1 MKKNNAST
9 HVLVVDDIIDNIDL
23 LTFELEDDGFIVET
37 ALSGQACLD
46 KTSLHPPD
54 IILLDIR
61 MPGISGIETLSTL
74 KEQPTTADIPV
85 IMVSANNEG
94 ENVVQALDLGA
105 HDFVSKPI
113 EYKILSARMR
123 SALRLSQAQTELE
136 ELNKELHRLASTDSL
151 TNSFNRRYFFILANS
166 EYMRAK
172 RHSRSLTAIMIDI
185 DHFKSINDN
194 HGHAIGDE
202 VLKILTIHCKQML
215 RTSDIFGRLGGEE
228 FAICCPET
236 NLAGALTI
244 AEKIRT
250 SFNEK
255 KMEIEGKTITATLS
269 LGIADFKESD
279 DKFDRILRRADLA
292 LYEAKNGGRDKSC
305 INT

>member
-1 MKKNNAST
+1 MEKNNAST
-9 HVLVVDDIIDNIDL
+9 HVLVVDDILDNINL

-46 KTSLHPPD
+46 KASLHPPG

-61 MPGISGIETLSTL
+61 MPGISGIETLSKL
-74 KEQPTTADIPV
+74 KEQPITADIPV
-85 IMVSANNEG
+85 IMVSANNE
-94 ENVVQALDLGA
+94 ETNVVQALDLGA

-136 ELNKELHRLASTDSL
+136 ELNEELHQLASTDPL
-151 TNSFNRRYFFILANS
+151 TNSFNRRHFFTLSNS

-172 RHSRSLTAIMIDI
+172 RHSRDLTAIMIDI
-185 DHFKSINDN
+185 DHFKNINDN
-194 HGHAIGDE
+194 HGHAVGDE
-202 VLKILTIHCKQML
+202 VLKILTTHCKQMI

-236 NLAGALTI
+236 NLSGALTI

-250 SFNEK
+250 SFNAK
-255 KMEIEGKTITATLS
+255 KIHIDGKNITATLS
-269 LGIADFKESD
+269 LGISEIKESD
-279 DKFDRILRRADLA
+279 DKFDQILRRADIA
-292 LYEAKNGGRDKSC
+292 LYEAKNSGRNKSC
-305 INT
+305 LNA